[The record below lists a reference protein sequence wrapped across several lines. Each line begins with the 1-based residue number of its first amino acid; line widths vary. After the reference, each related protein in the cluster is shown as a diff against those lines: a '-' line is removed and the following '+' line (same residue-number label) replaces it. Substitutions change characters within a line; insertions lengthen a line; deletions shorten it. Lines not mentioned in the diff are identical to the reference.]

1 MTKEERLQSE
11 IQFTRQLKEGTLKFH
26 LTNYK
31 ALYKTLT
38 KKM

>member
-1 MTKEERLQSE
+1 MTKEERLQRE
-11 IQFTRQLKEGTLKFH
+11 IEFTRQLKEGALKIKG
-26 LTNYK
+26 TNYK

>member
-1 MTKEERLQSE
+1 MTEEERRLKE
-11 IQFTRQLKEGTLKFH
+11 IEFTRQLKEGTLKFH
-26 LTNYK
+26 LTDYK

>member
-1 MTKEERLQSE
+1 MTKEERIARAGE
-11 IQFTRQLKEGTLKFH
+11 FIRQLKEGTAKIKG
-26 LTNYK
+26 TNYK